1 MRINL
6 ENGVAVKV
14 YDVVAFFNAQVKK
27 GKPTISH
34 NHEGA
39 TYYFSSEQNK
49 EQFKSNPIMYVPQ
62 YGGYCATAMSE
73 GKEVDPTPQSY
84 RIQDDKLY
92 LFTRMYWGIIDAQRQ
107 WNKTVSYTHLTLP
120 TILLV

>member
-1 MRINL
+1 M
-6 ENGVAVKV
+6 
-14 YDVVAFFNAQVKK
+14 
-27 GKPTISH
+27 
-34 NHEGA
+34 
-39 TYYFSSEQNK
+39 
-49 EQFKSNPIMYVPQ
+49 PQ

-107 WNKTVSYTHLTLP
+107 WNKKPKELRTLADEEW
-120 TILLV
+120 VKMNN